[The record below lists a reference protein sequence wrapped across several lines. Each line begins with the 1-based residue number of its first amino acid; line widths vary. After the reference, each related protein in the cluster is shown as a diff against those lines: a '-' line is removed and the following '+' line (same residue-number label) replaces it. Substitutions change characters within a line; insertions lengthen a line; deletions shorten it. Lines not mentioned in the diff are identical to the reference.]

1 MQWHSLHRFG
11 QTFEP
16 CPIARVIGRDRPT
29 PGRGNDG
36 VVENLGIQNLGE
48 ALLSQ
53 IQKENLQ
60 VVRNLRN
67 HTASLI
73 FVQDPLDNLVAG
85 SSKGIQMYNDLLI
98 VLLILESE
106 NTRGLE
112 SFPLESFFSFLNAIT
127 LATREDTRSRN
138 IVCRSPFA
146 IEGKASWREI
156 IQSLHEL
163 RKEESPLP
171 RAAENNQLSAPR
183 LGQEPLFNFISYRAD
198 KQ

>member
-1 MQWHSLHRFG
+1 M
-11 QTFEP
+11 
-16 CPIARVIGRDRPT
+16 
-29 PGRGNDG
+29 
-36 VVENLGIQNLGE
+36 
-48 ALLSQ
+48 
-53 IQKENLQ
+53 
-60 VVRNLRN
+60 VRNLRN

-98 VLLILESE
+98 VLLILESK
-106 NTRGLE
+106 NMRG
-112 SFPLESFFSFLNAIT
+112 LESFFSFLNAIT